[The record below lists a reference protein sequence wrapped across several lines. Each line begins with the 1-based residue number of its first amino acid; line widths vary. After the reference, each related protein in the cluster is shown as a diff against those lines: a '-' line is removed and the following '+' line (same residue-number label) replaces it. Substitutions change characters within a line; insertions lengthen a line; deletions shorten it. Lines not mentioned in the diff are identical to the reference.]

1 MQIPYLIMPVK
12 LTNEEDQNDMKRKW
26 ISIRIDEELEKR
38 LCDYGK
44 FKQSYNDV
52 IAQILNELETLKE
65 KKR

>member
-1 MQIPYLIMPVK
+1 MPYLFMPEK
-12 LTNEEDQNDMKRKW
+12 LTNGEEQSDMKRKW
-26 ISIRIDEELEKR
+26 ISIRIDEDLEKR

-52 IAQILNELETLKE
+52 IGEILDELESLKE

>member
-1 MQIPYLIMPVK
+1 MPEK
-12 LTNEEDQNDMKRKW
+12 LTNGEDQSDMKRKW
-26 ISIRIDEELEKR
+26 ISIRIDEDLEKR

-52 IAQILNELETLKE
+52 IGEILDELEALKG

>member
-1 MQIPYLIMPVK
+1 MPEK
-12 LTNEEDQNDMKRKW
+12 LTNGEEQSDMKRKW
-26 ISIRIDEELEKR
+26 ISIRIDEDLEKR

-52 IAQILNELETLKE
+52 IGEILDELESLKE